1 MLLPFFSFLTD
12 SLYCCLFFVRR
23 HDESLFFLRN
33 QKHSRSCIRYC
44 FSYILTSAQT
54 SESCTAEEKKSK
66 KKRAPLRL
74 YDRHLQA
81 RLLNEAERASIEYV
95 RTIRTRQ
102 YNGTFCFGYGVSG
115 KVCKFYR
122 FIPDNC
128 QKSSGLNPECIR
140 YIRKTGNASCFLR
153 MPDKKSEFLFQYSCR
168 KENEALKIKI
178 FCPRKQKLFAK
189 IFPDIILI

>member
-1 MLLPFFSFLTD
+1 MHSILSFLHT
-12 SLYCCLFFVRR
+12 YFCA
-23 HDESLFFLRN
+23 N
-33 QKHSRSCIRYC
+33 IG
-44 FSYILTSAQT
+44 ILH
-54 SESCTAEEKKSK
+54 CGGKKSK

-95 RTIRTRQ
+95 RTIRAQQ

-128 QKSSGLNPECIR
+128 QKSSGLNPEYIR
-140 YIRKTGNASCFLR
+140 YIKKTGNASCFLR
-153 MPDKKSEFLFQYSCR
+153 MPDKKSEFLLSVFLPER
-168 KENEALKIKI
+168 KWSIKN
-178 FCPRKQKLFAK
+178 Q
-189 IFPDIILI
+189 DILSPETGMVCKNIS

>member
-1 MLLPFFSFLTD
+1 MPMQISIIPNALLIPERFLG
-12 SLYCCLFFVRR
+12 SLLSIIPPYCL
-23 HDESLFFLRN
+23 
-33 QKHSRSCIRYC
+33 
-44 FSYILTSAQT
+44 SYKLTSAQT

-122 FIPDNC
+122 
-128 QKSSGLNPECIR
+128 SSPITQTLQTFSPVCI
-140 YIRKTGNASCFLR
+140 L
-153 MPDKKSEFLFQYSCR
+153 
-168 KENEALKIKI
+168 
-178 FCPRKQKLFAK
+178 
-189 IFPDIILI
+189 

>member
-1 MLLPFFSFLTD
+1 MISLKLYGLIFFEKPKHSILSFLHT
-12 SLYCCLFFVRR
+12 YFCA
-23 HDESLFFLRN
+23 N
-33 QKHSRSCIRYC
+33 IG
-44 FSYILTSAQT
+44 ILH
-54 SESCTAEEKKSK
+54 CGGKKEQ

-128 QKSSGLNPECIR
+128 QKSSGLNPEYIR

-178 FCPRKQKLFAK
+178 FCPRKQKWFAK
-189 IFPDIILI
+189 TFPDIILI